1 MAYNYMNKLNKQKNS
16 VVSYYLNDFLEKK
29 LHKNLGKT
37 LVISDDLNVDI
48 AEKHVKSFDLILV
61 SPKSNLV
68 SKISK
73 IKLESYS
80 TIIILNTFN
89 SVFEYENLLIELV
102 RILKKDGKI
111 FATLSSNP
119 FDQKKSVGFWGFTE
133 ASTRYLFS
141 KYFKKND
148 LVFSGYGNVLMG
160 RYHLDGLDVSGL
172 NQDQLSYYDPY
183 YPIIIGVVAIKTT
196 NQITNSRPAVG
207 IEDKMTLK
215 LGIAAKFKR
224 AYYFLDTPLD
234 IARVVRGF
242 FVRRFK
248 TRSSYLN
255 KKDLNPISDMYG
267 FDRGKPV
274 DRVYIEQFLAK
285 NKKYIKGACLEIVD
299 SHYTKMFGNGK
310 VSRFDALDIF
320 PSKKANIHGDLRN
333 LIQVKSNVYDC
344 LIITQTFNVVD
355 DYYSTI
361 SESYRILKPGGV
373 LLVTMPT
380 ISPCQNLKVNMWRF
394 SNEGMK
400 YAISKYFGEKNVLSS
415 GYGNLEAVKAFW
427 VGLAK
432 EDMTE
437 KEISEKTNNIP
448 LIIGAVAIKK

>member
-1 MAYNYMNKLNKQKNS
+1 MKKLNNQKNS
-16 VVSYYLNDFLEKK
+16 VASYYLDDFLGKK
-29 LHKNLGKT
+29 LHKNLGKI
-37 LVISDDLNVDI
+37 LVISDDLGVNIVQ
-48 AEKHVKSFDLILV
+48 KHIKSFDLILV
-61 SPKSNLV
+61 SPKSNLIT
-68 SKISK
+68 KISK
-73 IKLESYS
+73 IKSGFYS
-80 TIIILNTFN
+80 TIVVLNAFN
-89 SVFEYENLLIELV
+89 SVFDYENLLIELV

-111 FATLSSNP
+111 FATLNSNP

-141 KYFKKND
+141 KYFKRKD

-160 RYHLDGLDVSGL
+160 RYHLDGLDVSDL

-196 NQITNSRPAVG
+196 SQITSNKPAVS
-207 IEDKMTLK
+207 IEDKKTLK
-215 LGIAAKFKR
+215 LGVAAKFKR

-234 IARVVRGF
+234 IARFVRGF
-242 FVRRFK
+242 FVRRLK

-255 KKDLNPISDMYG
+255 KKGLNPISDMYG

-274 DRVYIEQFLAK
+274 DRVYIEQFLAE

-299 SHYTKMFGNGK
+299 SHYTKMFGTKK
-310 VSRFDALDIF
+310 VTRFDALDIF

-333 LIQVKSNVYDC
+333 LTQVKSNEYDC

-355 DYYSTI
+355 DYYSVI

-394 SNEGMK
+394 SNDGMK
-400 YAISKYFGEKNVLSS
+400 YAISKYFGKKNVLSS
-415 GYGNLEAVKAFW
+415 GYGNSEAVKAFW

-437 KEISEKTNNIP
+437 KEINLKTNELP
-448 LIIGAVAIKK
+448 LIIGAVAIKNNA